1 MKNYRAFLAA
11 GLLALALTACGESYS
26 TPTAADAPRFNGF
39 GFGSGHRA
47 ESDSSGTDTTPP
59 ATGVATAGDDSTTL
73 RNGSGFGSG
82 N

>member
-1 MKNYRAFLAA
+1 MKTHRAFLAA

-47 ESDSSGTDTTPP
+47 GSDTTSADTTTATTSSDS
-59 ATGVATAGDDSTTL
+59 TA
-73 RNGSGFGSG
+73 RNGMGFGSG